1 MNSEL
6 NVQMPYV
13 DMSVFCKKSE
23 LTQWIEEEIKRK
35 TASERFHVDDW
46 NYDDYE

>member
-1 MNSEL
+1 MSSEL
-6 NVQMPYV
+6 KVQIPYV
-13 DMSVFCKKSE
+13 DMRVFCKKSE

-35 TASERFHVDDW
+35 TASLYVDDW